1 MSSRDQGS
9 RDDVAVAVH
18 PGLVDTQLARS
29 WLTGADVMGRA
40 GQQFVAPV
48 ARALAPW
55 LLIRPEK
62 AVESLLYAATAPSQQ
77 VGSSIFTSFFHT
89 ISTHMVSVTRDRNDV
104 ILRSTG
110 FVKPIS

>member
-1 MSSRDQGS
+1 MSSKDSGS

-40 GQQFVAPV
+40 GQRIVAPV

-77 VGSSIFTSFFHT
+77 VRCSFFTSFFPKISVHT
-89 ISTHMVSVTRDRNDV
+89 S
-104 ILRSTG
+104 
-110 FVKPIS
+110 